1 MILHN
6 SVRRIGLFVG
16 CMLLCTIFTA
26 HTASA
31 CECTVVS
38 PSPAPMTCETVESE
52 KTTVD
57 AVIYDIMIAEVKK
70 DTNISPLSSDTRKV
84 LGFVIAPL
92 ESKEVTGFSFAMG
105 DIATYFLRS
114 VLEGSDEFAVLSRPR
129 VVSCIDTPAH
139 IEVTD
144 GEAPKYKIELHPIRN
159 NDGGIFTKVVVKR
172 TEISGDK
179 EETTQNEVLV
189 SLLEGNQPNLVMGGK
204 LGDTELFLFVRA
216 AMAVLSVPGN
226 NDPE

>member
-1 MILHN
+1 MILHTP
-6 SVRRIGLFVG
+6 VRRFGLFVG
-16 CMLLCTIFTA
+16 CMLVCTMFTA

-38 PSPAPMTCETVESE
+38 PSPVSTECKASDGET
-52 KTTVD
+52 TTVD
-57 AVIYDIMIAEVKK
+57 AVVYDIMIAEVKK
-70 DTNISPLSSDTRKV
+70 DANISPLSSDTRNA

-144 GEAPKYKIELHPIRN
+144 GEATKYKIELHPIRN

-179 EETTQNEVLV
+179 EGTTQNEVLV

-204 LGDTELFLFVRA
+204 LGDKEVILLVRGGL
-216 AMAVLSVPGN
+216 AVREAVGR
-226 NDPE
+226 

>member
-6 SVRRIGLFVG
+6 SVRGFGLFVG
-16 CMLLCTIFTA
+16 CMLACTMFTG

-38 PSPAPMTCETVESE
+38 PSPAPAKCEASE
-52 KTTVD
+52 DKDTTVD
-57 AVIYDIMIAEVKK
+57 AVVYDITIAEVK
-70 DTNISPLSSDTRKV
+70 NSPLSSDTRNA

-92 ESKEVTGFSFAMG
+92 ESKEVTGFSFAMS

-114 VLEGSDEFAVLSRPR
+114 ALEGSDEFAVLSSPR
-129 VVSCIDTPAH
+129 VISCIDTPAH
-139 IEVTD
+139 IVVTD
-144 GEAPKYKIELHPIRN
+144 GAAPKYKIELHSIRN

-179 EETTQNEVLV
+179 EGTTQNEVLV

-204 LGDTELFLFVRA
+204 LGDKEVILLVRGGL
-216 AMAVLSVPGN
+216 AVREAVGR
-226 NDPE
+226 